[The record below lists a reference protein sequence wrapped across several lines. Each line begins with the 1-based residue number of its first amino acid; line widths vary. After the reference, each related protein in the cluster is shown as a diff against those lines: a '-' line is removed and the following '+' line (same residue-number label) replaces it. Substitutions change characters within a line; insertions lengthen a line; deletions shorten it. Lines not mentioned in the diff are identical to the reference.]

1 MDGVMTFVL
10 FCRFLQQPTLNEI
23 LVCLLKNC
31 SLFFKHPETFK
42 TQFKIANSV
51 GIIYHI
57 KMGEQLQFLD
67 LTKQT
72 IPYHHLLTMLL
83 EHFDLQ

>member
-1 MDGVMTFVL
+1 MLTHL
-10 FCRFLQQPTLNEI
+10 T
-23 LVCLLKNC
+23 
-31 SLFFKHPETFK
+31 SFK
-42 TQFKIANSV
+42 TQFKIANNV
-51 GIIYHI
+51 GIIHHI